1 MGSAALNL
9 CAVAMGQAEA
19 YYEFGI
25 HCWDYCAASLIL
37 EEAGGVALDTTSKLK
52 IFLPDFLFQI

>member
-19 YYEFGI
+19 YVEFGI
-25 HCWDYCAASLIL
+25 HCWDYCAASLIV
-37 EEAGGVALDTTSKLK
+37 EEAGGVVVDTTSKK
-52 IFLPDFLFQI
+52 SIC